1 MSVWELKVMKTNTQL
16 QIRKKK
22 ILSNLAS
29 LLISSREK
37 KASLKIKDRW
47 LFESFNFHHKF
58 LFPINVWA
66 RALITPHTPSL
77 YVRIK
82 R

>member
-1 MSVWELKVMKTNTQL
+1 MSVWELKVMKTNKQL

-22 ILSNLAS
+22 TLSNQDS
-29 LLISSREK
+29 LLISSREQ

-58 LFPINVWA
+58 LFPNNM
-66 RALITPHTPSL
+66 
-77 YVRIK
+77 
-82 R
+82 